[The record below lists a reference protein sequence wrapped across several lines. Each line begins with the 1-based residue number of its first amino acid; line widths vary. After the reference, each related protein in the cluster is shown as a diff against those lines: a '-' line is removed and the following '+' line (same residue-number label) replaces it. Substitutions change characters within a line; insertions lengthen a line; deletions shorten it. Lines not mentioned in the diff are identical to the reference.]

1 MWTAPSL
8 AKLQQKAEQ
17 YGITAQVGDLP
28 KTDPNYTVG
37 YAITYEGG
45 KKGIPFWV
53 WIVLLV
59 LLAGIA
65 YFLLTNK

>member
-1 MWTAPSL
+1 M
-8 AKLQQKAEQ
+8 
-17 YGITAQVGDLP
+17 GITAQVDDLP
-28 KTDPNYTVG
+28 KTDPNYKVG

-65 YFLLTNK
+65 YFLLANK